1 MALADAL
8 MRRVPSAEVT
18 ALGTEY
24 GLEATLVPGRGYPIH
39 MIPRVAMPRHPTLSI
54 ATLPAR
60 MLKAVRATSAILHVT
75 RPDVVVGFG
84 GYVSLP
90 AYLAARRGRIPI
102 VVHEANAK
110 PGLANRVGARF
121 TKHVAISSS
130 KAQLPHGQLIG
141 IPLRRAIAT
150 LDRAAMRSQA
160 RASFGLDDERPT
172 LLVFGGSQGARSIND
187 ALTAALPALRREGI
201 QVLHAVG
208 PGNELLVGNDMPAAN
223 SAMVKASKGQEVA
236 VQAPY
241 VAVAYLEDMELAYA
255 AADVALCRSGAMTCA
270 ELAAVGLPGVFV
282 PYPHSNGEQELNALP
297 LVEHDAG
304 VLLGDD
310 NLDDAAILDAVV
322 PMLTDSDRLGRMS
335 ANAAS
340 LGRKDADE
348 RLTDLVLAAAKYS

>member
-1 MALADAL
+1 MSLADAL
-8 MRRVPSAEVT
+8 MRRVPTAEVT

-24 GLEATLVPGRGYPIH
+24 GLEATLIPGRGYPIH
-39 MIPRVAMPRHPTLSI
+39 MIPRVAMPRRPTLGI
-54 ATLPAR
+54 VTLPAR
-60 MLKAVRATSAILHVT
+60 MLQAVRATSAILKAT

-84 GYVSLP
+84 GYVALP
-90 AYLAARRGRIPI
+90 AYLAARRARIPI

-110 PGLANRVGARF
+110 PGLANRIGARL
-121 TKHVAISSS
+121 TQHVAVSSS
-130 KAQLPHGQLIG
+130 KARLPHGQLIG

-150 LDRAAMRSQA
+150 LDRAATRPSA
-160 RASFGLDDERPT
+160 RAKYGLDDDRPT
-172 LLVFGGSQGARSIND
+172 LLVFGGSQGARSINE
-187 ALTAALPALRREGI
+187 ALTAALPDLRREGI

-208 PGNELLVGNDMPAAN
+208 PANEMPDAAPAKVEAP
-223 SAMVKASKGQEVA
+223 SGEGGHA
-236 VQAPY
+236 QAPY
-241 VAVAYLEDMELAYA
+241 IAVPYLEDMDWAYA

-304 VLLGDD
+304 VMLGDQ
-310 NLDDAAILDAVV
+310 NLDDAAILAAVV
-322 PMLTDSDRLGRMS
+322 PILTDADRLERMS

-348 RLTDLVLAAAKYS
+348 RLTDLVLQAASDR